1 MALGGV
7 PQHSCAPSYFLD
19 TIVARSTVGW
29 PSAVRRSGWGGGPVA
44 APGLLGL
51 LVEYAK
57 AGSSCRASSEED
69 IEASPSP
76 LLELTHLP

>member
-1 MALGGV
+1 M
-7 PQHSCAPSYFLD
+7 
-19 TIVARSTVGW
+19 
-29 PSAVRRSGWGGGPVA
+29 A

>member
-1 MALGGV
+1 M
-7 PQHSCAPSYFLD
+7 
-19 TIVARSTVGW
+19 
-29 PSAVRRSGWGGGPVA
+29 A

-57 AGSSCRASSEED
+57 AGRSCRASSEED
-69 IEASPSP
+69 IEASPPP